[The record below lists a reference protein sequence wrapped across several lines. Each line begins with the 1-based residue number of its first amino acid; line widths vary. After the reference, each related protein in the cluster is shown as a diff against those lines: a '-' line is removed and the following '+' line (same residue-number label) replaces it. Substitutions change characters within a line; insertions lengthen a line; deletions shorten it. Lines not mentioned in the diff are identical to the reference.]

1 MELIKFAMLKPKTV
15 LKSSILLLVSF
26 CLQAVVFSQSNSLFL
41 SGPTNWVNAGNIS
54 VTGSNLTV
62 EAIIRMTGPS
72 MNVISKHSLTTNVNY
87 LLRPQS
93 FEITTTNGFVSL
105 VNPVTLQQNVTY
117 HIAATYNGSMLR
129 YYVNGCL
136 TAETPWT
143 GNLVTNSLATA
154 LGQQSTC
161 QCEQFTGFMDEVR
174 VWNSV
179 RTEAQIRNNMYNIVN
194 PNLQANLLAYFK
206 FQGNFNNLAN
216 LAPAVTLVGTPVL
229 QPIPYPY
236 PSALALSHTGSNVI
250 CNNSETGAIN
260 LDASGGYQPYQY
272 SIDGINFQ
280 ASPVF
285 SNLPAGTYTVYVR
298 SNQNCVATATRVIQN
313 KPPINVNL
321 NTDDVLCNG
330 QNNGSATVAPSG
342 GNGPNFNVQWSNGAT
357 GTSVSNLAPGD
368 YSVTVRDSCRVAGNE
383 LVVNGHFE
391 QGATG
396 FTSDYN
402 NCTDCYAFIGG
413 ELFENQ
419 YVVGLNANQHHQAF
433 QGIGQGGA
441 GNFMMVNGSS
451 QPNTN
456 VWCQTIN
463 VQPNTYYEFSAW
475 VSSIFAQSPA
485 QLQFQANG
493 VLLGPVFTAP
503 STVNNWAQ
511 FFSVWFSGASTSVTI
526 CIINQNTATAGND
539 FGLDN
544 ISFKACLS
552 CEVTQS
558 FTIAEPAVLSA
569 SASSQSAVCG
579 ANNGAIDVTAQGG
592 LAPYTYG
599 LDGVNYSANNV
610 LSNLAPGAYTVYV
623 QDASLCV
630 ITVQVVVADDE
641 DVSIDAGDDVAV
653 CSGQSVTLN
662 ASGSAGFVWSD
673 NVINGQPFVPNTS
686 QFYYVEVDLGPT
698 CYAIDSVF
706 VTVFPLPV
714 VNAGDDIIVCSG
726 IPIILN
732 ASGANTYVWSN
743 GALNGQAFVPPVGN
757 ATLTVTGT
765 DGNGCSSTDQLTLTV
780 NPSPDVSM
788 TADPISGF
796 VPLTVNFTNTTAG
809 AFNFNLSYDEGA
821 PIVWTTPTSSY
832 VYNNSGQYWAVLS
845 AESNGCVGTDSVL
858 ITVIS
863 AAFDFTVPNVF
874 SPNGDEVNPF
884 FQLVNPTGFD
894 QLELFEMLILNRWG
908 LLIQS
913 FDQYDFTWD
922 GRDINNNPM
931 SEGVY
936 FYKMYY
942 KLADGTEETLHGF
955 VHLVLE

>member
-1 MELIKFAMLKPKTV
+1 MEIIKFAVLKPYPV
-15 LKSSILLLVSF
+15 IKSYFLLLVTL
-26 CLQAVVFSQSNSLFL
+26 CVQAFVFSQGNSLFL
-41 SGPTNWVNAGNIS
+41 SGATNWVDAGNIN

-62 EAIIRMTGPS
+62 EAMIRMTGPS
-72 MNVISKHSLTTNVNY
+72 VNVVSKHSGPANVNY

-93 FEITTTNGFVSL
+93 FEITTTNGYVNL
-105 VNPVTLQQNVTY
+105 VNPVILQQNVTY

-154 LGQQSTC
+154 LGQQSFC

-179 RTEAQIRNNMYNIVN
+179 RTEAQIRGNMYNIAN

-206 FQGNFNNLAN
+206 FQGNYNNLAN
-216 LAPAVTLVGTPVL
+216 FAPAVTLVGTPAL

-272 SIDGINFQ
+272 SIDGVNFQ

-285 SNLPAGTYTVYVR
+285 PNLPAGSYTVYVR
-298 SNQNCVATATRVIQN
+298 SNQNCIASATRVIQN
-313 KPPINVNL
+313 KPPININL
-321 NTDDVLCNG
+321 NAQDVSCNG
-330 QNNGSATVAPSG
+330 LSDGSATVAPSG
-342 GNGPNFNVQWSNGAT
+342 GNGPNFNVQWSTGAT
-357 GTSVSNLAPGD
+357 GPSVSDLAPGN

-391 QGATG
+391 QGAVG

-402 NCTDCYAFIGG
+402 NCTSCFASIGG

-419 YVVGLNANQHHQAF
+419 YVVGINANQHHNAF

-456 VWCQTIN
+456 VWCQTIT
-463 VQPNTYYEFSAW
+463 VQPNTSYEFSAW

-503 STVNNWAQ
+503 STVNNWSQ

-552 CEVTQS
+552 CEVTQE
-558 FTIAEPAVLSA
+558 FTVAEPAVLSG
-569 SASSQSAVCG
+569 SASSQNAVCG
-579 ANNGAIDVTAQGG
+579 ASNGTIEVTAQGG
-592 LAPYTYG
+592 VAPYSYSV
-599 LDGVNYSANNV
+599 DGVNFSTDNV
-610 LSNLAPGAYTVYV
+610 LSGLAPGAYTVVV
-623 QDASLCV
+623 QDASLCTFPLNVV
-630 ITVQVVVADDE
+630 IGDDDDVTINAGEDVVVC
-641 DVSIDAGDDVAV
+641 AG
-653 CSGQSVTLN
+653 GSVTLN
-662 ASGSAGFVWSD
+662 ATGSPGFTWSD
-673 NVINGQPFVPNTS
+673 NVLDGQPFVPGTS
-686 QFYYVEVDLGPT
+686 QFYFVEVNLGPT

-706 VTVFPLPV
+706 VNVLPLPI
-714 VNAGDDIIVCSG
+714 VNAGDDIVVCSG
-726 IPIILN
+726 IPIVLN
-732 ASGANTYVWSN
+732 AVGANTYVWSN
-743 GALNGQAFVPPVGN
+743 GALNGQDFVPTVG
-757 ATLTVTGT
+757 TVLLTVTGT
-765 DGNGCSSTDQLTLTV
+765 DANGCSNTDQLNLTV
-780 NPSPDVSM
+780 NQSPDVSM
-788 TADPISGF
+788 TANPISGF
-796 VPLTVNFTNTTAG
+796 VPLNVDFTNTTPG
-809 AFNFNLSYDEGA
+809 AFNFNLSYGEGA
-821 PIVWTTPTSSY
+821 PFAWTASTNTH

-874 SPNGDEVNPF
+874 SPNGDAVNPF
-884 FQLVNPTGFD
+884 FLLVNPTGFD
-894 QLELFEMLILNRWG
+894 QLEQFEMLILNRWG

-913 FDQYDFTWD
+913 FDQYNFEWD
-922 GRDINNNPM
+922 GRDISNNLMP
-931 SEGVY
+931 EGVY
-936 FYKMYY
+936 YYKMYY

-955 VHLVLE
+955 VHLVL